1 MARWNTIARGT
12 AVAAVATL
20 ALAACSVEGDSD
32 SSSSA
37 DASSSDTA
45 AASGDALKIGTLL
58 PITGSLAFLGPPEIA
73 GVHLAANEINE
84 AGGVFGQDVEVIDSD
99 SSDTAN
105 PQIASQSVSD
115 LIAQGVGGIV
125 GAASSSVS
133 LNVVDDVAAA
143 SVVQISPANTSTAL
157 SGYSDFYFRVAP
169 PDTVQGN
176 ALANV
181 IMDDG
186 IENLGILVFEDDYG
200 TSLRDVVVDTLGDT
214 VNVTYGATET
224 FDPTATNFSA
234 EAQAVMATNPDA
246 ILIIAFEQTV
256 QVIKALQTAGWED
269 FSQTYYTDGNTA
281 DYSEDLDAGLLEG
294 AKGTIPGANPTTEFQ
309 DLLNSA
315 ADEPLDSFSYGA
327 ESYDSTMLLALAAL
341 KGGDSSGATIQA
353 NMAAVSGANGGTE
366 CTGWVE
372 CSDLINAGE
381 EIAYQAV
388 SGSGAFNDA
397 NDPSSAYIGVY
408 EFDADNVPVWQEA
421 VYGEVPAA

>member
-1 MARWNTIARGT
+1 MARWNTIARGA

-20 ALAACSVEGDSD
+20 ALAACSVEGDAD

-37 DASSSDTA
+37 EGSDS

-73 GVHLAANEINE
+73 GVDLAIQEINE
-84 AGGVFGQDVEVIDSD
+84 AGGVNGQDVEVIHAD

-115 LIAQGVGGIV
+115 LIAENVGGII

-133 LNVVDDVAAA
+133 LNVVDDIAAA

-186 IENLGILVFEDDYG
+186 IESLGILVFEDDYG

-214 VNVTYGATET
+214 VDVTYGETET

-234 EAQAVMATNPDA
+234 EAQAVMATDPEA

-256 QVIKALQTAGWED
+256 QVIKALQTAGWDD
-269 FSQTYYTDGNTA
+269 FSMTYYTDGNTA

-294 AKGTIPGANPTTEFQ
+294 AKGTIPGANPTEEFQ
-309 DLLNSA
+309 ALLNSV
-315 ADEPLDSFSYGA
+315 ADEELDSFAYGA
-327 ESYDSTMLLALAAL
+327 ESYDSAMLLALAAVA
-341 KGGDSSGATIQA
+341 GGGVDGATIQA
-353 NMAAVSGANGGTE
+353 NMAAVSGSTGGTE
-366 CTGWVE
+366 CSGFAE
-372 CSDLINAGE
+372 CAELLEAGE
-381 EIAYQAV
+381 SIAYTAV

-408 EFDADNVPVWQEA
+408 EFDGSNVPVWTEA